1 MKTNLIHEKQ
11 TTGRDPRRVRQL
23 FLQAASQKSI
33 GSSRNNQTQTGP
45 GDTKQGM
52 GFSLM
57 VFISPQG
64 PKSNKPDIAVER
76 DKVHSKPT
84 GGKSK
89 AKWFSQYQITER
101 MFNIQLDIGLQGLY
115 IEIILWS

>member
-11 TTGRDPRRVRQL
+11 TTGRDPRRVRQS
-23 FLQAASQKSI
+23 FPQAASQKSI

-84 GGKSK
+84 
-89 AKWFSQYQITER
+89 R
-101 MFNIQLDIGLQGLY
+101 MALGPCGTTVAFDVSVSYRLLGAGALHDEYSLR
-115 IEIILWS
+115 

>member
-1 MKTNLIHEKQ
+1 MILEGSDNRFPKQ
-11 TTGRDPRRVRQL
+11 RPKNPLALPETTRHRRVQET
-23 FLQAASQKSI
+23 Q
-33 GSSRNNQTQTGP
+33 SR
-45 GDTKQGM
+45 GM

-84 GGKSK
+84 
-89 AKWFSQYQITER
+89 R
-101 MFNIQLDIGLQGLY
+101 MALGPCGTTVAFDVSVSCKLLGAGALHDEYSL
-115 IEIILWS
+115 S